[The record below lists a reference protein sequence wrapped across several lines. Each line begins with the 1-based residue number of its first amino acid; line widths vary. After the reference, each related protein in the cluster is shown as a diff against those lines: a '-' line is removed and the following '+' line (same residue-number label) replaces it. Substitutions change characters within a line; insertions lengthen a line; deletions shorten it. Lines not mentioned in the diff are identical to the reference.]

1 MPLEIIDGETRID
14 DVKALF
20 SEYAASLGIDLG
32 YQNYDEEFSGLPGK
46 YARPDGRLYL
56 ALVDGVPAGCIAMR
70 RLSASCAEMKRL
82 YVRDDYRG
90 QRIGRLLVERVIDS
104 AREIGC
110 DALVLDTLASMRRA
124 QELYHSLGFVPTK
137 AYYEGAYPGTVFLRL
152 PLGNSILVPSDT
164 VNPKNNET
172 R

>member
-56 ALVDGVPAGCIAMR
+56 ALVDGVPADASPCAGSAPPAR
-70 RLSASCAEMKRL
+70 R
-82 YVRDDYRG
+82 
-90 QRIGRLLVERVIDS
+90 
-104 AREIGC
+104 
-110 DALVLDTLASMRRA
+110 
-124 QELYHSLGFVPTK
+124 
-137 AYYEGAYPGTVFLRL
+137 
-152 PLGNSILVPSDT
+152 
-164 VNPKNNET
+164 
-172 R
+172 